1 MHRDSDC
8 NASFQLI
15 TVAMRHPIAA
25 GVVHQVFG
33 GIVRSKRTRKQMSQ
47 TMSVNSDML
56 ADAIVKA
63 MLRLQ
68 QMNTQPSN
76 SQTQLQ
82 AQGIFDSIGKFL
94 SGAGQQVIQTVGP
107 TIVKQAENW
116 LGGLLSSLS
125 NEPQFQQQIR
135 SAIVS
140 GQVSGVNPQSIFG
153 DAFDWFKNN
162 IGNIAQQAA
171 PIVIKALPGIL
182 AALANQPQVAA
193 PQQGQQA
200 LPSVAFH

>member
-1 MHRDSDC
+1 
-8 NASFQLI
+8 
-15 TVAMRHPIAA
+15 
-25 GVVHQVFG
+25 
-33 GIVRSKRTRKQMSQ
+33 
-47 TMSVNSDML
+47 
-56 ADAIVKA
+56 
-63 MLRLQ
+63 
-68 QMNTQPSN
+68 
-76 SQTQLQ
+76 
-82 AQGIFDSIGKFL
+82 
-94 SGAGQQVIQTVGP
+94 
-107 TIVKQAENW
+107 

>member
-1 MHRDSDC
+1 
-8 NASFQLI
+8 
-15 TVAMRHPIAA
+15 
-25 GVVHQVFG
+25 
-33 GIVRSKRTRKQMSQ
+33 
-47 TMSVNSDML
+47 MSVNSDVL

-63 MLRLQ
+63 MLRMQ
-68 QMNTQPSN
+68 QMNTQTGN
-76 SQTQLQ
+76 SQDQLQ
-82 AQGIFDSIGKFL
+82 TQGIFDSIGKFL
-94 SGAGQQVIQTVGP
+94 SGAGHQVIQTVAP
-107 TIVKQAENW
+107 TIVKQAESW

-135 SAIVS
+135 SAIAS

-171 PIVIKALPGIL
+171 PLVIRELPRIL
-182 AALANQPQVAA
+182 AALANQPQVGT

-200 LPSVAFH
+200 LPSIAFH